1 MLSRLTLNAARPVRK
16 LFAVAP
22 ARVAFQARFL
32 SEKAIPTGTTGRK
45 MPVDPRRETAEA
57 TKMPATLTIQVCYS
71 LQAITT
77 SWPLT
82 DCGYREGPSFKAQRS
97 APMPT

>member
-1 MLSRLTLNAARPVRK
+1 
-16 LFAVAP
+16 VAP
-22 ARVAFQARFL
+22 ARVTFQARFL
-32 SEKAIPTGTTGRK
+32 SEKAIPNGTKGRK
-45 MPVDPRRETAEA
+45 MPVDASRETAEA

-71 LQAITT
+71 LQAITM

-82 DCGYREGPSFKAQRS
+82 DYGYREGLFFKAQRS